1 MTGNDIFSIKLI
13 KSSILQIEVCIRAEP
28 NTDGERSNGM
38 EAARRT
44 LMIGDAA
51 TMIRP
56 ILTLRKKRILI
67 DVDTQKDF
75 FLADGKACVR
85 NHRRVLANIRRVM
98 AWSRR
103 DQVRVISTVQCHNPD
118 GHDGDVCLSGTP
130 GVCKVPYTLR
140 NRRFTFESGDSTD
153 FSRDLLKKNDQLILC
168 KRTVDP
174 FDEPRAE
181 RILSEAKASEFVV
194 IGGSTE
200 TSVLYTVLGLLTR
213 GKSVTVLIDAV
224 GSSEKSV
231 AEVSLRKMKAKGA
244 RLIESK
250 SLFGHSSLRQVNA
263 CQCDRCRGK
272 LRKATISA

>member
-1 MTGNDIFSIKLI
+1 MVLKRSKCVEAIKLPI
-13 KSSILQIEVCIRAEP
+13 TGVAKE
-28 NTDGERSNGM
+28 
-38 EAARRT
+38 
-44 LMIGDAA
+44 
-51 TMIRP
+51 MIRP

-75 FLADGKACVR
+75 FIADGKACVR

-98 AWSRR
+98 AWTRR
-103 DQVRVISTVQCHNPD
+103 DQIRIISTIQCRSPHGHN
-118 GHDGDVCLSGTP
+118 GDEQYCLSGTP

-140 NRRFTFESGDSTD
+140 NRRCSFDSGDSTD
-153 FSRDLLKKNDQLILC
+153 FSRDLLQKNDQLILS
-168 KRTVDP
+168 KRTIDP

-181 RILSEAKASEFVV
+181 RILTEAKASEFIV
-194 IGGSTE
+194 IGGATE

-224 GSSEKSV
+224 GSHEKAA
-231 AEVSLRKMKAKGA
+231 AEISLRKMKAKGA

-263 CQCDRCRGK
+263 CECPRCRGRMQK
-272 LRKATISA
+272 TAI

>member
-1 MTGNDIFSIKLI
+1 VLEKDILSLKVI
-13 KSSILQIEVCIRAEP
+13 KSRILWFEVLIRAEP
-28 NTDGERSNGM
+28 STDVQRSIGM
-38 EAARRT
+38 EALTKT
-44 LMIGDAA
+44 LMIDGAA
-51 TMIRP
+51 KMIRP

-98 AWSRR
+98 AWTRR
-103 DQVRVISTVQCHNPD
+103 DQVRIISTVQCHNPN

-140 NRRFTFESGDSTD
+140 NRRLTFEAGDTTD
-153 FSRDLLKKNDQLILC
+153 FSRDLLQKEDQLILC
-168 KRTVDP
+168 KRTIDP

-181 RILSEAKASEFVV
+181 RILTEAKATEFVV

-224 GSSEKSV
+224 GSGEKSA
-231 AEVSLRKMKAKGA
+231 AEIALRKMKAKGA
-244 RLIESK
+244 RLVESK

-263 CQCDRCRGK
+263 CECDRCRGK

>member
-1 MTGNDIFSIKLI
+1 MI
-13 KSSILQIEVCIRAEP
+13 KSSILQFEVCIRAEP
-28 NTDGERSNGM
+28 NTDVQRNNSM
-38 EAARRT
+38 EALKT
-44 LMIGDAA
+44 LMIGDVVP
-51 TMIRP
+51 MIRP
-56 ILTLRKKRILI
+56 ILTLRKKRIVI

-98 AWSRR
+98 AWARR
-103 DQVRVISTVQCHNPD
+103 DQVRVISTIQCHNPN

-140 NRRFTFESGDSTD
+140 NRRLTFDSGDTTD
-153 FSRDLLKKNDQLILC
+153 FSRDLLQNNDQIILC
-168 KRTVDP
+168 KRTPDP

-181 RILSEAKASEFVV
+181 RILTEAKASEFIV

-200 TSVLYTVLGLLTR
+200 TSVLYTVLGMLTR
-213 GKSVTVLIDAV
+213 GKSVTVLVDAV

-231 AEVSLRKMKAKGA
+231 ADISLRKMKAKGA
-244 RLIESK
+244 KLIESK
-250 SLFGHSSLRQVNA
+250 TLLGHSSLRQVNA

-272 LRKATISA
+272 LRKATLSA